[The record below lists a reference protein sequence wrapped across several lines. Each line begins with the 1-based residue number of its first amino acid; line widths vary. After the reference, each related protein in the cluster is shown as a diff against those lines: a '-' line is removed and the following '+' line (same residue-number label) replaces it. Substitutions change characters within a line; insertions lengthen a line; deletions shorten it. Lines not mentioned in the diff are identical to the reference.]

1 MMLYV
6 GEVCDS
12 AMGQSVDTP
21 FFTLELEHGG
31 ILCGSTNSMEYYNP
45 TVEVIDYV
53 DAGSFSYAFIE
64 EHLKWLGYPV
74 HEHIIYWPRPGKA
87 ISDGMVRIRGDEDVQ
102 QMIIESAK
110 QKVLV
115 IMVDHSDFI
124 GNFRQDLI
132 VSSFQSPDTLATS
145 NVVVASATS
154 SHSLISVNVECP
166 LSEIAADFQSEDNLR
181 SYGAQ
186 SEDTVLSDL
195 DFSDSDYDIDDGDDD
210 L

>member
-1 MMLYV
+1 MLYV

-31 ILCGSTNSMEYYNP
+31 IFCGPTNSMEYYNP
-45 TVEVIDYV
+45 SVEVIDYV

-74 HEHIIYWPRPGKA
+74 HEHIIYWQRPGKA

-124 GNFRQDLI
+124 SNFRQDLI

-145 NVVVASATS
+145 NVVIASATS

-166 LSEIAADFQSEDNLR
+166 LLEVAADFQSEDNLL

-186 SEDTVLSDL
+186 SEDTVLSDS